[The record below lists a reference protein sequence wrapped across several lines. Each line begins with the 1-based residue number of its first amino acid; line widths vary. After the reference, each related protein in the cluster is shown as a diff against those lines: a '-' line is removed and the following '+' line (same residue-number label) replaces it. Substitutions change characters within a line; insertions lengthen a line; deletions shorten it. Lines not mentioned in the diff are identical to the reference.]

1 MRDKAWIVLNETVV
15 AKVAVEFSK
24 RFGFRLTKQG
34 LGRVVPIAGIGLGA
48 ALNWA
53 TLEGIV
59 DAADIAYRHRFL
71 LEKYPHLAESDT
83 FGVSEASDGDV
94 PQEGDEAISV
104 IDEIAE
110 AGGPDLS

>member
-1 MRDKAWIVLNETVV
+1 M
-15 AKVAVEFSK
+15 AVEFSK